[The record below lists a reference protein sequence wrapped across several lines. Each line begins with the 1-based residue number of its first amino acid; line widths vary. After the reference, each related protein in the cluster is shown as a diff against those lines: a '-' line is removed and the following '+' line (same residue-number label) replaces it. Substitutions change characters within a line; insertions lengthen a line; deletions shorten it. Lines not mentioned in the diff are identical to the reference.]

1 MARELSPVISINLL
15 DFVLWPQLAQVHS
28 CFMLRERRNP
38 DCVFSNDIIVHCL
51 EAPKLENHPLGLNA
65 GLRGWLTYLKS
76 EGKIPEKDLLEIIKE
91 DEVLQEAHKTYNK
104 FLSNAE
110 LMEAYEGRQRWLH
123 DQATIREEA
132 REDGIKEGEKK
143 GKREGVKQA
152 AKGMKVAGVG
162 MEIIRRSTGL
172 SKKEI
177 EKL

>member
-1 MARELSPVISINLL
+1 M
-15 DFVLWPQLAQVHS
+15 
-28 CFMLRERRNP
+28 
-38 DCVFSNDIIVHCL
+38 
-51 EAPKLENHPLGLNA
+51 ENHPLGLNA

-143 GKREGVKQA
+143 GVIQA
-152 AKGMKVAGVG
+152 AKGMKVAGAD
-162 MEIIRRSTGL
+162 MELIRRSTGL